1 MRTKIRAMR
10 NGFFVETLLNN
21 EIKPIEIGG
30 WANARDW
37 SRKTRNDLL
46 GTLSLLFKDAIKRG
60 FVLANSDDAT
70 AIERQKFKCGSLS
83 IMTGKHRRAEDQFK
97 LPSAREDRSGIR
109 GACSEFCRHPRSTSS
124 AQTARVTV
132 SDARKSHLG
141 GRCEA
146 SRLALQETKRPARAR
161 PQAKLCATMSSC
173 SCSWPLSLR
182 PNGGG
187 VGRHRHVR
195 LCGPGFDYVGHR
207 GTISLE
213 EIMNHR
219 RPGVHIGGQ
228 LSGDDVPGHGGS
240 AQIRQWVLLR
250 PRRH

>member
-1 MRTKIRAMR
+1 MR

-97 LPSAREDRSGIR
+97 LRSAREDRSGIR
-109 GACSEFCRHPRSTSS
+109 GACSEFCRHLRFSSS

-161 PQAKLCATMSSC
+161 PQAKLCATDVIVFMFVATKPSAQRWRCWSASPGSFVWAGIRSRWSPRDHQPQRNNGSSPRRC
-173 SCSWPLSLR
+173 A
-182 PNGGG
+182 
-187 VGRHRHVR
+187 
-195 LCGPGFDYVGHR
+195 
-207 GTISLE
+207 
-213 EIMNHR
+213 HR
-219 RPGVHIGGQ
+219 RPTV
-228 LSGDDVPGHGGS
+228 
-240 AQIRQWVLLR
+240 
-250 PRRH
+250 RRRRT